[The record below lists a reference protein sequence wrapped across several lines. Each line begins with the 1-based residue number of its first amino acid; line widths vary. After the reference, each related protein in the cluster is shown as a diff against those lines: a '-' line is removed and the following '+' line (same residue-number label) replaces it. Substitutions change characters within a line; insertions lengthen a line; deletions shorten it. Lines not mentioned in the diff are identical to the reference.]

1 VTLGFEGSTAE
12 NDMSTYTIEIDGRAV
27 GAFNCEGNSQA
38 ISFVNEPLVRNKL
51 ARFESDGAP
60 LWDGGQKIEMRLAEP
75 EEAAIFQT
83 AYIQAIK
90 DREIGAGEQW
100 LMFLVAVSD
109 LTKEDEDAGDE
120 ESEED

>member
-1 VTLGFEGSTAE
+1 
-12 NDMSTYTIEIDGRAV
+12 MSTYTIEIDGRAV

-51 ARFESDGAP
+51 ALFESDGSP

>member
-1 VTLGFEGSTAE
+1 
-12 NDMSTYTIEIDGRAV
+12 MSTYTIEIDGRAV
-27 GAFNCEGNSQA
+27 GAFNCEGKSQA
-38 ISFVNEPLVRNKL
+38 ISFVNEPLVRNKFAL
-51 ARFESDGAP
+51 VESNGAP

-90 DREIGAGEQW
+90 DREVGDGEQW

-109 LTKEDEDAGDE
+109 LTKEDEDEGDE
-120 ESEED
+120 EGEDD

>member
-51 ARFESDGAP
+51 ALFESDGSP

-90 DREIGAGEQW
+90 DREIGVGEQW

-109 LTKEDEDAGDE
+109 LTKEDEDEGDE

>member
-1 VTLGFEGSTAE
+1 
-12 NDMSTYTIEIDGRAV
+12 
-27 GAFNCEGNSQA
+27 
-38 ISFVNEPLVRNKL
+38 
-51 ARFESDGAP
+51 
-60 LWDGGQKIEMRLAEP
+60 MRLAEP

-109 LTKEDEDAGDE
+109 LTKEDEDEGDE
-120 ESEED
+120 ED